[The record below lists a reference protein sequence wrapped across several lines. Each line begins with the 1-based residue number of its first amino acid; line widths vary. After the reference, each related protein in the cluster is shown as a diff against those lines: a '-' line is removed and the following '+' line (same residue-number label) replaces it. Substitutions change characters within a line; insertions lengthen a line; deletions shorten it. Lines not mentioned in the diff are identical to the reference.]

1 MNKFKNL
8 IYIFIITLIV
18 FIFTDFIFGKTL
30 SSLLKIENIE
40 NIYRIQ
46 NNYYSYTFK
55 KILKLIQ
62 LHGVKNIIN
71 FALIIWV

>member
-46 NNYYSYTFK
+46 NNNYSYTFK
-55 KILKLIQ
+55 K
-62 LHGVKNIIN
+62 
-71 FALIIWV
+71 F

>member
-55 KILKLIQ
+55 K
-62 LHGVKNIIN
+62 N
-71 FALIIWV
+71 FKTN